1 VSSNVE
7 EALLS
12 EKSPVKE
19 PSVIDINM
27 SRDHAPRYPSPG
39 PGQVGEP
46 FFNQQ
51 ARERV
56 PAQEDIEIQ
65 EHLSREMGPSADQM
79 VHDGQ
84 GMPHMDQRMDPR
96 FQPPVHHPQ
105 QMQHNFHPMAPA
117 PQGMQAR
124 LQAIHPQ
131 HAQMSVGNP
140 KGNEGSAR
148 KKQKVS
154 RACDECRRKKV

>member
-1 VSSNVE
+1 MD
-7 EALLS
+7 ALLS
-12 EKSPVKE
+12 EEYPVKE
-19 PSVIDINM
+19 PPVRKINM
-27 SRDHAPRYPSPG
+27 SHQHAPRYPSPS

-51 ARERV
+51 AQERV
-56 PAQEDIEIQ
+56 PAPEDIEIQ
-65 EHLSREMGPSADQM
+65 DHLSREMGPSADQM

-96 FQPPVHHPQ
+96 FQQTVHHPQ
-105 QMQHNFHPMAPA
+105 QMQQSFHPMAPA
-117 PQGMQAR
+117 PQSMQAGMQSMH
-124 LQAIHPQ
+124 LQ

-140 KGNEGSAR
+140 KGDDGSAR